1 MNVNESDK
9 TNFTGDPL
17 KGIIRTIIVNIKRP
31 ADKTGDLVFVTPRSM
46 ADLPRFSSSS
56 VVLSKLTLQ
65 LVFGALNFSEFARDI
80 IYSRTSSVSLS
91 LQEVFYHCAAS
102 RYEFRGPV

>member
-1 MNVNESDK
+1 MNVNQSDK

-17 KGIIRTIIVNIKRP
+17 KRIIRTIIVNIKRP
-31 ADKTGDLVFVTPRSM
+31 ADKTGDPVFVTPSSM

-56 VVLSKLTLQ
+56 VILSKLTLR

-80 IYSRTSSVSLS
+80 IYSHTSSVSYK
-91 LQEVFYHCAAS
+91 VCFFHCAAS
-102 RYEFRGPV
+102 QYEFRGPV